1 MKSTLTVQSLQLL
14 LFFDSNLSTW
24 GSPLL
29 VIKVSRFLKVISG
42 SRNSILTLTF
52 INLAV
57 TRVFFYQLKKPHF
70 ADLIWKQP
78 ALQWNLQRYSKQIW
92 MIACRSSVK
101 DLKWAKCFV
110 RNMFK
115 LRWFYFHFTHCIA
128 SGLVTNV
135 IIVLSADW
143 ALWFHSW
150 VYFIRPSVR
159 QLDMFNKFYPLSKKV
174 TPMVISKWITTL
186 ILRRRHLKFSHFI
199 FAPRTSKGNVM
210 IIQIQ
215 FLAL

>member
-42 SRNSILTLTF
+42 SRNSIITLTF
-52 INLAV
+52 TNLAV

-115 LRWFYFHFTHCIA
+115 LRWFYFP
-128 SGLVTNV
+128 L
-135 IIVLSADW
+135 
-143 ALWFHSW
+143 HSLYRQW
-150 VYFIRPSVR
+150 VSYKCYHSFISR
-159 QLDMFNKFYPLSKKV
+159 LG
-174 TPMVISKWITTL
+174 TVISFLSLLYQTFCSAARYVQQ
-186 ILRRRHLKFSHFI
+186 ILPFI
-199 FAPRTSKGNVM
+199 KKSDAHGYFEMNYDANFAPVTS
-210 IIQIQ
+210 
-215 FLAL
+215 

>member
-52 INLAV
+52 TNLAV

-115 LRWFYFHFTHCIA
+115 LRWFYFP
-128 SGLVTNV
+128 L
-135 IIVLSADW
+135 
-143 ALWFHSW
+143 HSLYRQW
-150 VYFIRPSVR
+150 VSYKCYHSFISR
-159 QLDMFNKFYPLSKKV
+159 LG
-174 TPMVISKWITTL
+174 TVISFLSVLYQTFCSAARYVQQ
-186 ILRRRHLKFSHFI
+186 ILSFI
-199 FAPRTSKGNVM
+199 KKSDAHGYFEMNYDANFAPVTS
-210 IIQIQ
+210 
-215 FLAL
+215 